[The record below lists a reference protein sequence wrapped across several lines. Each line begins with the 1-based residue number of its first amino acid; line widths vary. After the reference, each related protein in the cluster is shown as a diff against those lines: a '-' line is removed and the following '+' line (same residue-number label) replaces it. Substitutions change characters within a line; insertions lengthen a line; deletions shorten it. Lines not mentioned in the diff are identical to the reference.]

1 MTTAA
6 KFDVRHRSRIVADG
20 PDRAAARAMLRAV
33 GVGDKELEQPFIGVA
48 NTASDVTPCNVHLDK
63 LAERVKAGVK
73 SAAGTPFE
81 FGVLT
86 VSDGISMGTE
96 GMKASLVSRELIA
109 DSIELVSH
117 GEYFDG
123 LVTIAGCDKNLPG
136 AMMAAAR
143 LNIPTVFLYSG
154 TIMPGRYA
162 GKDISIQD
170 VFEAIGAHSKGRISD
185 SDLKDIECAACPGAG
200 SCGGMFTANTMSSTI
215 EAMGMALPGA
225 SSEPAVEEGILQK
238 SYEAG
243 RTVMRLLE
251 QGIRPRDILTKEA
264 FENGIAVAVS
274 MGGSTNV
281 VLHLLAIA
289 YEAGVDLSIEDFHRI
304 SERTPYI
311 ADMKPGGRYLM
322 VDLHREGGVPTVMK
336 RLLDAGLLHGSVMTV
351 TGKTI
356 EENLADVEI
365 PTSGKVVH
373 PVTEPLSPHGS
384 MVILKGNLAPEGA
397 VVKLAHPEDLNKV
410 HRGRARV
417 FNREQDAFR
426 AVDNQEIVPGD
437 VVVLRYEGPKGG
449 PGMREMLHVTAA
461 IVGQGLGED
470 VALIT
475 DGRFSGATQGF
486 MVGHVAPEAMV
497 GGPIAVVEEGDTII
511 LDIPSA
517 QLNLDIPQEELDRRL
532 AAWVPIPPNYTTG
545 ALAKYAKL
553 ATSASRGAVTMG

>member
-1 MTTAA
+1 MTTAS

-33 GVGDKELEQPFIGVA
+33 GVGDKEFEQPFIGVA
-48 NTASDVTPCNVHLDK
+48 NTASDITPCNVHLDE

-109 DSIELVSH
+109 DSIELVTH
-117 GEYFDG
+117 AEHFDG

-143 LNIPTVFLYSG
+143 LNVPTVFLYSG

-170 VFEAIGAHSKGRISD
+170 VFEAIGAHIKGRISD
-185 SDLKDIECAACPGAG
+185 ADLKDIECAACPGPG

-215 EAMGMALPGA
+215 EAMGMSLPGA
-225 SSEPAVEEGILQK
+225 ASEPAVEEGILQK

-289 YEAGVDLSIEDFHRI
+289 YEAGVDLKIEDFARI

-311 ADMKPGGRYLM
+311 ADMKPGGRHVM
-322 VDLHREGGVPTVMK
+322 VDLHREGGVPAVMK
-336 RLLDAGLLHGSVMTV
+336 RLLNAGLLHGDQLTV

-356 EENLADVEI
+356 EENLAEVEI
-365 PTSGKVVH
+365 PDSSRVVH
-373 PVTEPLSPHGS
+373 PVGEPLSPHGS

-397 VVKLAHPEDLNKV
+397 VVKLAHPEHLHRV

-417 FNREQDAFR
+417 FNREQDAFK
-426 AVDNQEIVPGD
+426 AVDNQEIEAGD
-437 VVVLRYEGPKGG
+437 IVVLRYEGPKGG

-486 MVGHVAPEAMV
+486 MVGHVAPEAAV
-497 GGPIAVVEEGDTII
+497 GGPIAIVEEGDTIV
-511 LDIPSA
+511 LDIPNS
-517 QLNLDIPQEELDRRL
+517 QLNLEISQEEFDRRL
-532 AAWVPIPPNYTTG
+532 AAWAPIPPNYTSG
-545 ALAKYAKL
+545 ALAKYARL
-553 ATSASRGAVTMG
+553 AVSASRGAVTVG

>member
-20 PDRAAARAMLRAV
+20 ADRAAARAMLRAV

-162 GKDISIQD
+162 GRDISIQD

-336 RLLDAGLLHGSVMTV
+336 RLLDAGLLHGSAMTV

-356 EENLADVEI
+356 EENLADVKI
-365 PTSGKVVH
+365 PESSKVVH
-373 PVTEPLSPHGS
+373 PVAKPLSPHGS
-384 MVILKGNLAPEGA
+384 MVILEGQPCARGSGGEAGSSGGPEQGPPGPGEGVQQGA
-397 VVKLAHPEDLNKV
+397 GRLPGRGQPGDRAGRRSRAAL
-410 HRGRARV
+410 RGAQGRARNEGDASRDRGHSRAGV
-417 FNREQDAFR
+417 GGGRGFDNRRPVLGGDAGVHGW
-426 AVDNQEIVPGD
+426 ACGA
-437 VVVLRYEGPKGG
+437 GS
-449 PGMREMLHVTAA
+449 
-461 IVGQGLGED
+461 
-470 VALIT
+470 
-475 DGRFSGATQGF
+475 DGRWADCGC
-486 MVGHVAPEAMV
+486 
-497 GGPIAVVEEGDTII
+497 
-511 LDIPSA
+511 
-517 QLNLDIPQEELDRRL
+517 
-532 AAWVPIPPNYTTG
+532 
-545 ALAKYAKL
+545 
-553 ATSASRGAVTMG
+553 

>member
-63 LAERVKAGVK
+63 LAERVKAGIK

-109 DSIELVSH
+109 DSIEMVSH

-162 GKDISIQD
+162 GRDISIQD

-289 YEAGVDLSIEDFHRI
+289 FEAGVPLSIEDFHRI

-336 RLLDAGLLHGSVMTV
+336 RLLDAGLLHGSPMTV
-351 TGKTI
+351 TGKTV
-356 EENLADVEI
+356 EENLADVVI
-365 PTSGKVVH
+365 SDSSKVVH
-373 PVTEPLSPHGS
+373 PVAQPLSPHGS

-397 VVKLAHPEDLNKV
+397 VVKLAHPEDLSKV

-426 AVDNQEIVPGD
+426 AVDNQEIVAGD

-497 GGPIAVVEEGDTII
+497 GGPIAVVEEGDMII

-517 QLNLDIPQEELDRRL
+517 QLNLDIPQEEFDRRL

-553 ATSASRGAVTMG
+553 ATSASRGAVTVG

>member
-63 LAERVKAGVK
+63 LAERVKAGIK

-109 DSIELVSH
+109 DSIEMVSH

-162 GKDISIQD
+162 GRDISIQD

-264 FENGIAVAVS
+264 FENGIAVAVA

-289 YEAGVDLSIEDFHRI
+289 FEAGVPLSIEDFHRI

-311 ADMKPGGRYLM
+311 ADMKPGGTYLM

-336 RLLDAGLLHGSVMTV
+336 RLLDAGLLHGSPMTV
-351 TGKTI
+351 TGKTV

-365 PTSGKVVH
+365 SPSSKVVH
-373 PVTEPLSPHGS
+373 PVAKPLSPHGS

-397 VVKLAHPEDLNKV
+397 VVKLAHPEDLSKV

-426 AVDNQEIVPGD
+426 AVDNQEIVAGD

-553 ATSASRGAVTMG
+553 ATSASRGAVTVG